1 MKIGML
7 LTGLLLK
14 KKNNNKKKTRRCNL
28 LGLDGALQLQAH
40 APNCMQKADAIH
52 TLGLPQLLST
62 FILIFGMQQRGR

>member
-14 KKNNNKKKTRRCNL
+14 KTITKKTKTRRCNL
-28 LGLDGALQLQAH
+28 LGLDGALQLQPH